1 MQPLTRKYQPRFCK
15 EIIGHEPALKELRNF
30 ITNFKMQK
38 KKAALAYGPS
48 GTGKTCAVYT
58 LANEFGL
65 EVYEIN
71 ASDTRNKEQIEQKLG
86 NAIKQQS
93 LFSKGKI
100 ILVDEIDGLAGAE
113 DRGGVKT
120 IAEIINKTS
129 FPVIMTCINPWND
142 KLSTIRSRSA
152 MVKFEHLS
160 HGSIHHILENICI
173 KEKLSFE
180 KDVLSA
186 LSGRSGGDARA
197 AINNLQ
203 TLATREITREEV
215 NGLSD
220 SDRQDTI
227 INALLKILKTTD
239 PKVAISAL
247 ENVDEDLNDVML
259 WIDENLPKEY
269 EKPEDLARA
278 YDKLS
283 KADVFN
289 RRIKRW
295 QHWRFLVYINALL
308 TVGIALSKDEKYKR
322 FIKYNPPSRILK
334 LWWAKQKSMKKKAI
348 ALKIA
353 EKTHASSKNVLKDI
367 DYFRVIFKKNK
378 EMASEI
384 AEEMDLDNE
393 EVEWL
398 RK

>member
-15 EIIGHEPALKELRNF
+15 EIIGQEPALKELRNF
-30 ITNFKMQK
+30 ITNFKRQK

-186 LSGRSGGDARA
+186 LSGRSGGRS
-197 AINNLQ
+197 N
-203 TLATREITREEV
+203 RYP
-215 NGLSD
+215 G
-220 SDRQDTI
+220 
-227 INALLKILKTTD
+227 
-239 PKVAISAL
+239 
-247 ENVDEDLNDVML
+247 
-259 WIDENLPKEY
+259 
-269 EKPEDLARA
+269 
-278 YDKLS
+278 KLS
-283 KADVFN
+283 
-289 RRIKRW
+289 
-295 QHWRFLVYINALL
+295 
-308 TVGIALSKDEKYKR
+308 G
-322 FIKYNPPSRILK
+322 
-334 LWWAKQKSMKKKAI
+334 KS
-348 ALKIA
+348 
-353 EKTHASSKNVLKDI
+353 EG
-367 DYFRVIFKKNK
+367 
-378 EMASEI
+378 
-384 AEEMDLDNE
+384 
-393 EVEWL
+393 
-398 RK
+398 